1 MEQYGKGWKWNI
13 YGKGELMGEKL
24 KKDKILT
31 IPNLM
36 SLFRILLI
44 PAIVWLY
51 RSGDYRQAIA
61 VVALSALT
69 DVLDGRIARRF
80 HMVSD
85 VGKVLDPVADKL
97 TQVSMIFCLSSRYQ
111 RLWVMI
117 LLFAVKEGIM
127 LYWGYQTLKVRDQIN
142 SAKWYGKL
150 STVVLYLVMT
160 ILFFWQEIPTGLAW
174 FLIVICAVI
183 MIMALILYGRFY
195 YGILKMQAQDKTE
208 NQEVKLTK

>member
-1 MEQYGKGWKWNI
+1 
-13 YGKGELMGEKL
+13 MGERL

-36 SLFRILLI
+36 SLFRIILI

-51 RSGDYRQAIA
+51 RRGAYHQAIA

-69 DVLDGRIARRF
+69 DVLDGRVARRF

-97 TQVSMIFCLSSRYQ
+97 TQVSMIFCLASKYQ
-111 RLWVMI
+111 RLWIMI

-127 LYWGYQTLKVRDQIN
+127 LYWGYQALKVRDQIN

-160 ILFFWQEIPTGLAW
+160 VLFFCQEIPTWLAR
-174 FLIVICAVI
+174 FLIVFCAGI
-183 MIMALILYGRFY
+183 MIMSLIMYGRFY
-195 YGILKMQAQDKTE
+195 HGILKIQSQDEK
-208 NQEVKLTK
+208 